1 MQVAGDMVV
10 GGKIYPSNLGGIQ
23 TDKYIYYDGSTG
35 PGGDFMRTNAS
46 GWSTGSY
53 DFAEMFPSSDSLV
66 PGDVVVF
73 SSTNIH
79 VKRST
84 KKDEKSI
91 AGIVSTRPGFL
102 AGENTPGSYPIAL
115 AGRVPTNVN
124 NENGSI
130 AVGDPLTTSS
140 ASGVAMKATEP
151 GPIVGYA
158 LEPFDGT
165 NGSITVFV
173 SAGYWGGDA
182 TSSTPGA
189 DNRASLF
196 GSSHSES
203 MTMLSMSGNINMNG
217 NEISNIGRMAGLSNS
232 WSIEVDGTIKTEAL
246 LKTVIVGQNNQKVE
260 TIATTSPEAIITLSG
275 SSTLKD
281 GMVEVRFVDV
291 NKDFG
296 NVISAIAPIR
306 VVATPNGPVSLYVSE
321 KDQNHFVVKSFGGN
335 ASDVEFDWV
344 VTGYRKGFEP
354 KETTN
359 AQASV
364 AAESFSESNLIQS
377 SEQETTSVVSETN
390 TVELS
395 DVSASSPS
403 ASTTT
408 VDPSVINVDALAPTL
423 SP

>member
-1 MQVAGDMVV
+1 
-10 GGKIYPSNLGGIQ
+10 
-23 TDKYIYYDGSTG
+23 
-35 PGGDFMRTNAS
+35 
-46 GWSTGSY
+46 
-53 DFAEMFPSSDSLV
+53 
-66 PGDVVVF
+66 
-73 SSTNIH
+73 
-79 VKRST
+79 
-84 KKDEKSI
+84 
-91 AGIVSTRPGFL
+91 L

-124 NENGSI
+124 NENGAI

-140 ASGVAMKATEP
+140 ASGVAMKATEA

-165 NGSITVFV
+165 EGSITVFV

-196 GSSHSES
+196 GSSNNES
-203 MTMLSMSGNINMNG
+203 MTTLSMSGNINMNG
-217 NEISNIGRMAGLSNS
+217 NEISNIGRMAGLTNT
-232 WSIEVDGTIKTEAL
+232 WSIEMDGTIKTEAL
-246 LKTVIVGQNNQKVE
+246 LKTVIVGHNNQKVE
-260 TIATTSPEAIITLSG
+260 TVAITSPEAVITLSG
-275 SSTLKD
+275 SSTLKE
-281 GMVEVRFVDV
+281 GMAEVRFFDV
-291 NKDFG
+291 NKDIG

-321 KDQNHFVVKSFGGN
+321 KDQNHFIVKSFGGN

-354 KETTN
+354 VVEEPESVSVENQVQQSTSSVTLTEHVDSIETTTPASTGTESAPTPAVVAED
-359 AQASV
+359 AQ
-364 AAESFSESNLIQS
+364 
-377 SEQETTSVVSETN
+377 TN
-390 TVELS
+390 TTPPEVP
-395 DVSASSPS
+395 ASSPS

-408 VDPSVINVDALAPTL
+408 VDPSVTNVDATASTL

>member
-1 MQVAGDMVV
+1 
-10 GGKIYPSNLGGIQ
+10 
-23 TDKYIYYDGSTG
+23 
-35 PGGDFMRTNAS
+35 
-46 GWSTGSY
+46 
-53 DFAEMFPSSDSLV
+53 
-66 PGDVVVF
+66 
-73 SSTNIH
+73 
-79 VKRST
+79 
-84 KKDEKSI
+84 
-91 AGIVSTRPGFL
+91 
-102 AGENTPGSYPIAL
+102 
-115 AGRVPTNVN
+115 
-124 NENGSI
+124 
-130 AVGDPLTTSS
+130 
-140 ASGVAMKATEP
+140 
-151 GPIVGYA
+151 
-158 LEPFDGT
+158 
-165 NGSITVFV
+165 
-173 SAGYWGGDA
+173 
-182 TSSTPGA
+182 
-189 DNRASLF
+189 
-196 GSSHSES
+196 